1 MKQYHLDKS
10 PIVYYINR
18 KENAEWVLF
27 IHAAFVNH
35 QMFQTQ
41 IDYFQDKY
49 NILTLDIIGH
59 GKSTKTQKG
68 NQIDKMATWV
78 KEILKKEEI
87 EKIHIVGI
95 SLGAVLAQDFA
106 NQYPETVQSLACF
119 GGYDINNFDVKAQ
132 KENGATQMFMMLKA
146 IFSIK
151 WFAKANQKISAYTLQ
166 AQKDFLMAVIAEK
179 QGVLGQLYLDNGLEG
194 EISVEGVQGDLA
206 NGTFA
211 DLPEV
216 EQAANEYL
224 AAVVNYDT
232 FQANN
237 AETEAQ
243 YLQYFG
249 QYKLELEAAEGTKNN
264 YQESVDNF
272 SRQKADA
279 ANNYNAAKAAYL
291 GKLSSVGQAQQFQTK
306 VYNQYSIA
314 MNQYNSEKAALTS
327 LEDNVKQ
334 LKLQVRTDK
343 ANVDKQIETIHSQFD
358 ITKASILDQ
367 LQMEYDQ
374 CKEELEQC
382 TIVSSVN
389 GRISDLP
396 LVTGSAVQ
404 QGSVLAKVRQGE
416 DNVVVC
422 YVPLSSG
429 KKITEGMRVLVYP
442 TTVNKQE
449 YGHMEA
455 TVEAVDAYVSSA
467 ESLQEQLG
475 NDSLVDAFLK
485 NGPVLGVTCRL
496 VTDDETQSG
505 YYWSSKKGASLTIEE
520 NTMVESSVVIEEK
533 MPISMLI
540 PYLKEK
546 LTVHVAP
553 EQR

>member
-1 MKQYHLDKS
+1 M
-10 PIVYYINR
+10 I
-18 KENAEWVLF
+18 
-27 IHAAFVNH
+27 
-35 QMFQTQ
+35 
-41 IDYFQDKY
+41 
-49 NILTLDIIGH
+49 
-59 GKSTKTQKG
+59 
-68 NQIDKMATWV
+68 
-78 KEILKKEEI
+78 
-87 EKIHIVGI
+87 
-95 SLGAVLAQDFA
+95 
-106 NQYPETVQSLACF
+106 
-119 GGYDINNFDVKAQ
+119 
-132 KENGATQMFMMLKA
+132 
-146 IFSIK
+146 
-151 WFAKANQKISAYTLQ
+151 
-166 AQKDFLMAVIAEK
+166 
-179 QGVLGQLYLDNGLEG
+179 
-194 EISVEGVQGDLA
+194 
-206 NGTFA
+206 
-211 DLPEV
+211 
-216 EQAANEYL
+216 
-224 AAVVNYDT
+224 AVVSYDT
-232 FQANN
+232 FQENN
-237 AETEAQ
+237 AEAEAQ

-429 KKITEGMRVLVYP
+429 KKITEGF
-442 TTVNKQE
+442 
-449 YGHMEA
+449 
-455 TVEAVDAYVSSA
+455 S
-467 ESLQEQLG
+467 
-475 NDSLVDAFLK
+475 
-485 NGPVLGVTCRL
+485 
-496 VTDDETQSG
+496 
-505 YYWSSKKGASLTIEE
+505 
-520 NTMVESSVVIEEK
+520 
-533 MPISMLI
+533 
-540 PYLKEK
+540 
-546 LTVHVAP
+546 
-553 EQR
+553 